1 MANYTATSR
10 TNYFRVTD
18 EAAYQ
23 NLFGELLSE
32 SGIEDF
38 SEEVDGILW
47 HGFGSYGPIEFEVP
61 ECGEYDIEA
70 FFKKLQPLLPED
82 EAFIYMEVGNENLRY
97 LCGYYAVVTS
107 KEIVYGNMAEEARK
121 RARNLLGNPEWKTR
135 LEY

>member
-47 HGFGSYGPIEFEVP
+47 HGFGSYGSIEYEDP
-61 ECGEYDIEA
+61 ESTA
-70 FFKKLQPLLPED
+70 KS
-82 EAFIYMEVGNENLRY
+82 
-97 LCGYYAVVTS
+97 AVV
-107 KEIVYGNMAEEARK
+107 N
-121 RARNLLGNPEWKTR
+121 
-135 LEY
+135 